1 MKKVLVWLLVFM
13 LFLTSCAQPGGEGE
27 NISTP
32 QAMESLLP
40 VLTDPG
46 NSLIEYDPDREIYF
60 SCRNLDYDIYLNMSC
75 TPFLSFWIL
84 SKDALNVDTIQ
95 ADIPIRNG
103 YSILSAD
110 CYDENLGQFSTDDTV
125 ENYYTFKPYLYQCYW
140 GKSWTEGEDAALL
153 EAYSR
158 LKPQDL
164 PQFHV
169 YQVVIMFEKTV
180 GGDESFRE
188 MTLTIDGKAFPL
200 SIGEIRLHEEATVN
214 YPIDWVLEDG
224 GITSQ
229 TLMPYCYPQLY
240 NDGIDQLAPAFAF
253 TAAYDM
259 ELLDLYLL
267 DPNIEI
273 LDTRLVISSGN
284 GSSMDFY
291 WDRISPVYLEQGDQV
306 MIFVYYRDERQV
318 SLDYMAKAWP
328 VLDYKCEQ
336 GYYSA
341 FTECTLCRELNLYE
355 LYAIVFDGVDLE
367 SYYRDYYFPKYESWR
382 QDYAS

>member
-1 MKKVLVWLLVFM
+1 MKKKLAVCLVMVLLCLTGCSQAGEETTKPDPDTVF
-13 LFLTSCAQPGGEGE
+13 TTPRNPG
-27 NISTP
+27 S
-32 QAMESLLP
+32 
-40 VLTDPG
+40 
-46 NSLIEYDPDREIYF
+46 SLIEYDPDRQIYF
-60 SCRNLDYDIYLNMSC
+60 SCRNLDYDIYLDMSC

-84 SKDALNVDTIQ
+84 SKDALNIDTIQ
-95 ADIPIRNG
+95 ADIPIQNR
-103 YSILSAD
+103 YSILYAE
-110 CYDENLGQFSTDDTV
+110 CYDEYLGQLSTDDAI
-125 ENYYTFKPYLYQCYW
+125 ENGYYIFRPYLYQCYW
-140 GKSWTEGEDAALL
+140 EKSWEDGEDSALL

-169 YQVVIMFEKTV
+169 YYVTIMFEKTV
-180 GGDESFRE
+180 GGDEAFQDI
-188 MTLTIDGKAFPL
+188 TLTIDGKDYPL
-200 SIGEIRLHEEATVN
+200 HIGEIRLHEEATVN

-273 LDTRLVISSGN
+273 LDVRLVINSQKGT
-284 GSSMDFY
+284 SMDFY

-306 MIFVYYRDERQV
+306 MIYIYYRDERQA